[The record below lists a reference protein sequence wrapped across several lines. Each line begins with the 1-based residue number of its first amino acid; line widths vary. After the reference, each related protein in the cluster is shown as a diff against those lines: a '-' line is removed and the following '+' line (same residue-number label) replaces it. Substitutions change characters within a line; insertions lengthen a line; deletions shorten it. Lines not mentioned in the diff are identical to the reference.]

1 LHQVKYERVVVIDDE
16 DAGHGAILAG
26 LAVGQFPDLFFSVLQ
41 FPGLGFPCSLTPM
54 PKSKLRKK
62 VQEKHAHEEQI
73 FDAEPHGPIES
84 PSWLAPVMVAN
95 FLVGLFW
102 IVVFYVSQTTYPIPG
117 IGAWNMIIGF
127 SFIGVGFSLATKW
140 R

>member
-1 LHQVKYERVVVIDDE
+1 
-16 DAGHGAILAG
+16 
-26 LAVGQFPDLFFSVLQ
+26 
-41 FPGLGFPCSLTPM
+41 M

-62 VQEKHAHEEQI
+62 VQESHAHEEQI
-73 FDAEPHGPIES
+73 HDAEPHGPLES
-84 PSWLAPVMVAN
+84 PGWLAPVMVAN

-102 IVVFYVSQTTYPIPG
+102 IVIFYVSQTTYPIPG

-127 SFIGVGFSLATKW
+127 SFVGVGFSLATKW